1 MEKNSLV
8 NKQTAKTV
16 IIITSLTV
24 SYLLSLSLFTTVII
38 YYQNICSMEKKTRMP
53 VTAGSNNNNNNVINI
68 GRMLIKML

>member
-38 YYQNICSMEKKTRMP
+38 YYQNICSMEKKNKN
-53 VTAGSNNNNNNVINI
+53 ASYGNNNNNNNVINI